1 MPRCLFIFLIIVNH
15 TPDTNLNLKM
25 LPEHIAIVAFCM
37 IVLAAMLA
45 WAFFWPHKHHRYG
58 MDDSRKAATKRSRT
72 AGRSHRDVE
81 MHPRNW
87 NKVENHSR
95 NGKTRTMPVH
105 DEPEKY
111 ETWV

>member
-1 MPRCLFIFLIIVNH
+1 
-15 TPDTNLNLKM
+15 M

-58 MDDSRKAATKRSRT
+58 MDDSRKAAKKRSGT

-87 NKVENHSR
+87 NKVDSHSR
-95 NGKTRTMPVH
+95 NGKTRKMPLH
-105 DEPEKY
+105 DDESEKY